1 MTVTITVRDA
11 LNRALQEEMERD
23 ERVFIFGEDIQDPH
37 GGSWKVTLGLS
48 TRFGT
53 ERVRDCPISEGAI
66 ASAAVGAALAG
77 TRPVAEIMYID
88 FIGLCADGILNQA
101 AKIRYMSGGQVS
113 VPLVIRTQAGGG
125 RASAAQHSQ
134 SLEAWLTHIPGLVV
148 VMPSSPVDACGLLKT
163 SIRDDNPV
171 FFIESKMVYNLSGPV
186 PEEEFTIPLGVADVK
201 REGSDVTMVAI
212 GAMVPEA
219 LEAAET
225 LAGEGI
231 GIEVID
237 PRTLFPLDKAT
248 ILASVAKTSRFVVVH
263 EANKRSGWG
272 AEIAAI
278 VAEEAFFDLDA
289 PILRIAGLNTPM
301 PSAPALEDIV
311 RPSAVKIVDAVRR
324 HLQRP
329 RRRTGG

>member
-148 VMPSSPVDACGLLKT
+148 VMPSCPVDACGLLKT

-171 FFIESKMVYNLSGPV
+171 FFIEPKMVYNLSGPV

-231 GIEVID
+231 GVEVID
-237 PRTLFPLDKAT
+237 PRTLFPLDKET

-278 VAEEAFFDLDA
+278 VAEEAFYDLDA

-301 PSAPALEDIV
+301 PSAPALESIV
-311 RPSAVKIVDAVRR
+311 RPSAEKIADAVRR
-324 HLQRP
+324 HLQ
-329 RRRTGG
+329 

>member
-23 ERVFIFGEDIQDPH
+23 ERVFVFGEDIQDPH

-77 TRPVAEIMYID
+77 MRPVAEIMYID

-237 PRTLFPLDKAT
+237 PRTLFPLDKET

-278 VAEEAFFDLDA
+278 VAEEAFYDLDA

-301 PSAPALEDIV
+301 PSAPALESIV
-311 RPSAVKIVDAVRR
+311 RPSAEKIADAVRR
-324 HLQRP
+324 HLQ
-329 RRRTGG
+329 